1 MGKQIFPANWSSG
14 GILRGGSAALL
25 LVGLLGLAGPGCG
38 GGETGQLTLQ
48 NSESCMLCHNASFE
62 DDYAG
67 QGIENPHPFPGA
79 DNLKCTACH
88 GGNPAETDPLLA
100 HVPPPPE
107 IGSENFQIQNAKAYF
122 NRLTLAGVDK
132 FADYTVN
139 GQTYSAIDFLQF
151 VNPGDL
157 RVTSAGRG
165 CGTCHAPHS
174 DSVAHSL
181 LGGSAGL
188 FSGATFASG
197 SENQVPVNQGLYG
210 DTAADVAFRAQTD
223 PDWNPSQDPLGSVG
237 EVLEFGVHSKHGV
250 NAPDNSFNNPEF
262 DTPAL
267 YDDIQANGQVVSGSP
282 LDLLFKEQVAFTCGD
297 CHLGSAGANNRAGDF
312 RSSGCSACH
321 MPYSLGGRSG
331 SSDPN
336 IKQNEPL
343 DPDDIDQPERAHVR
357 SHQIR
362 SVKRTLSNGHLVEG
376 IDDHTCAG
384 CHQGSNRTVMQ
395 YWGIRLDQNQDV
407 HRGRQYPSN
416 PVSYL
421 TTQNDTRLF
430 DPAVGNNTFNG
441 RNHRQYLLREDYD
454 GDGRDD
460 TPEDVHYAAGMGC
473 IDCHGTVDLH
483 GGDVAAG
490 EDRLLSRQE
499 QGIAIRC
506 IDCHG
511 TAESYAPTVPGTNYA
526 GQPVQVATDVEGHAL
541 KHVTKT
547 GADLFL
553 TSRVSGVTLYVPQVR
568 DLVVDTG
575 KQHPSTQEPM
585 YSPAASFAMGRA
597 DDTLANGI
605 GPQQKNLPVTHGFS
619 HSDNM
624 NCAACHS
631 SWTNT
636 CMGCHLEG
644 EYNTGNNFSNITGE
658 RIVFRQ
664 KFADFVYQSP
674 LFFNLGVTARGE
686 IGTFSAN
693 TKVFF
698 RYNDRHGERSDVF
711 TFSDREGK
719 GSDPATPS
727 GYGSMSHN
735 GFMAHSI
742 RGRVTP
748 QNEGAR
754 QCVACHLTDTGIA
767 QFGSEY
773 QAFRDALQNR
783 DYQNLDFNLLQ
794 QHFGRNTNNK
804 LNSPLWVHMVA
815 GLGSGVFLFDD
826 QGRAMNPLDN
836 DNQRKGM
843 DGVSP
848 ASVFDPLKVALDLDR
863 IVEPN
868 GQPNGSNNH
877 WMLNGPSPLRAG
889 APDSAYAGPLG
900 PALIQK
906 LTDPVNGLVLDAYI
920 DSEGV
925 PESDAAEILGN
936 P

>member
-1 MGKQIFPANWSSG
+1 MGRERARSG
-14 GILRGGSAALL
+14 GRNDGIWQGGLALA
-25 LVGLLGLAGPGCG
+25 LVAGLLSLAGPGCG
-38 GGETGQLTLQ
+38 GGDTSTLSVQ

-67 QGIENPHPFPGA
+67 PGIENPHPFPGA
-79 DNLKCTACH
+79 DNLKCTVCH
-88 GGNPAETDPLLA
+88 GGNPNEDTPLLA

-107 IGSENFQIQNAKAYF
+107 IGDEAFQDHNARAYF

-139 GQTYSAIDFLQF
+139 GVTYSALDFLQF

-157 RVTSAGRG
+157 RVTKAGRG
-165 CGTCHAPHS
+165 CGACHAPHS
-174 DSVAHSL
+174 DSMAHSL
-181 LGGSAGL
+181 LGNSTGL
-188 FSGATFASG
+188 MSGASFFMG
-197 SENQVPVNQGLYG
+197 SDNQIQENQGLYG
-210 DTAADVAFRAQTD
+210 DTAADLAFRAHTD
-223 PDWNPSQDPLGSVG
+223 PDWNPGSDPIGSVG
-237 EVLEFGVHSKHGV
+237 QVKEYPVHSKHGV
-250 NAPDNSFNNPEF
+250 NDPGNSFNNPAF
-262 DTPAL
+262 DVPQL
-267 YDDIQANGQVVSGSP
+267 YDDVLPDGQVISGSP
-282 LDLLFKEQVAFTCGD
+282 LDKLFKEQVAFTCGD

-312 RSSGCSACH
+312 RSSGCSTCH

-336 IKQNEPL
+336 IKKNEPL
-343 DPDDIDQPERAHVR
+343 DPDDIDDPERPHVR
-357 SHQIR
+357 SHVIR
-362 SVKRTLSNGHLVEG
+362 SVKRELPNGHAIEG

-384 CHQGSNRTVMQ
+384 CHQGSNRTVLQ

-407 HRGRQYPSN
+407 RRGRQYPSN

-421 TTQNDTRLF
+421 TTKNDTRLY
-430 DPAVGNNTFNG
+430 DPAVGNDTFNG
-441 RNHRQYLLREDYD
+441 RNHHQYLLREDYD

-460 TPEDVHYAAGMGC
+460 TPADVHYEAGMGC
-473 IDCHGTVDLH
+473 IDCHGTYDLH

-511 TAESYAPTVPGTNYA
+511 TVDAYAPTVAGSDYA
-526 GQPVQVATDVEGHAL
+526 GQAVQVATDGEGNPL
-541 KHVTKT
+541 KHVTKQ

-553 TSRVSGVTLYVPQVR
+553 KSRVSGVNLYVPQVR
-568 DLVVDTG
+568 DLVVDNG
-575 KQHPSTQEPM
+575 KLNPQTNQPV
-585 YSPAASFAMGRA
+585 YSPAASFAMGTA

-605 GPQQKNLPVTHGFS
+605 GPKQKNAPVTPGFN

-631 SWTNT
+631 AWTNT

-658 RIVFRQ
+658 RIVFKQR
-664 KFADFVYQSP
+664 FADFVYQSP

-698 RYNDRHGERSDVF
+698 RYNDRHGERSSVF
-711 TFSDREGK
+711 YFADRQSK
-719 GSDPATPS
+719 GSDGAS
-727 GYGSMSHN
+727 GFGSMSHN
-735 GFMAHSI
+735 AFMAHSI
-742 RGRVTP
+742 RGRATP
-748 QNEGAR
+748 QAEGAR
-754 QCVACHLTDTGIA
+754 QCVSCHLTDTGLA
-767 QFGSEY
+767 QYETEY
-773 QAFRDALQNR
+773 SAFRAALLARN
-783 DYQNLDFNLLQ
+783 YGGLDFGLLQ

-815 GLGSGVFLFDD
+815 GLGSGLFLFDD
-826 QGRAMNPLDN
+826 QGRPMNPLDN
-836 DNQRKGM
+836 DTQRKGT
-843 DGVSP
+843 DGLAPS
-848 ASVFDPLKVALDLDR
+848 AIFDPLKVALDLDR

-868 GQPNGSNNH
+868 GAPNGSNNH
-877 WMLNGPSPLRAG
+877 WMLTGPSPLRAG

-906 LTDPVNGLVLDAYI
+906 LTDPQTGLVLDTWV

-925 PESDAAEILGN
+925 PEADAATLLGN